1 MQKLRDQD
9 IDSRFS
15 FSKGNVWSNKS
26 FSLLYFKTK
35 VMAKEN
41 ALLRNGKEPF
51 RFHSHKSDPGVMAL
65 SGCRKVSS
73 GAIIGILLPCISRM
87 LFRVASIGKY
97 EAGILVGFQFGRLAD
112 GFQ

>member
-51 RFHSHKSDPGVMAL
+51 RFHSHKSNPAYG
-65 SGCRKVSS
+65 
-73 GAIIGILLPCISRM
+73 
-87 LFRVASIGKY
+87 SIGLQKS
-97 EAGILVGFQFGRLAD
+97 LFGGDYWYSFAVYLASNSTWR
-112 GFQ
+112 GCFSEWQV